1 MMRRILASVT
11 LAVLLVAGAA
21 WAEEIQGKIQQV
33 DTTERTFTLDDGTKI
48 WVAEGVPM
56 DQLKEGKNVKAS
68 YEERD
73 GNKVATSVE
82 VSE

>member
-1 MMRRILASVT
+1 MMRRILASLT

-56 DQLKEGKNVKAS
+56 DQLKEGKTVKAS

>member
-1 MMRRILASVT
+1 MKKMVASLAIALL
-11 LAVLLVAGAA
+11 LALAGAA
-21 WAEEIQGKIQQV
+21 GAEEIQGKIQQV
-33 DTTERTFTLDDGTKI
+33 DMSERTFTLEDGTKV

-56 DQLKEGKNVKAS
+56 DQLKEGATVKAS